1 MILNLESNG
10 SVSMAGAR
18 GMTVEVLDGHIWV
31 TQTGRRED
39 LILAR
44 GARYSVEGDGVVLV
58 GLDKRA
64 RLDLRSKGRPSLW
77 RRMLSAWRQAAEAR
91 AAARDLEALS
101 DHRLRDLGISRD
113 QIASVVYNRLSR

>member
-10 SVSMAGAR
+10 TLSMAGAR

-31 TQTGRRED
+31 TEKGRSQD
-39 LILAR
+39 MILAR

-58 GLDKRA
+58 GLEKRA
-64 RLDLRSKGRPSLW
+64 RLDLRAEGKPPLW
-77 RRMLSAWRQAAEAR
+77 RRVLRAWRDAAQAR

-113 QIASVVYNRLSR
+113 QIASTVYSRFSR